1 MYSGESLKN
10 KSTDNIKSIYGSKR
24 YEETPQIAVSAILI
38 SISKVVGSAL
48 ISGSASFVASISISA
63 KAKCRD

>member
-10 KSTDNIKSIYGSKR
+10 KSTDNINSIYGSKR
-24 YEETPQIAVSAILI
+24 YEETPQIAASAILI

-48 ISGSASFVASISISA
+48 ISGSASFVVSVSISA
-63 KAKCRD
+63 KAKC